1 MKRSGAIRYATANR
15 FEPPQPVTDDSP
27 ASGAICPQAPSRLE
41 GVMGRAN
48 PRLPQS
54 EDCLNLA
61 VVTPACD
68 DARRP
73 VMVWLHGGAFVSGGG
88 LQSWYD
94 GARLCE
100 EQGVVVV
107 SVNYRLGAF
116 GFLHLDGVS
125 QGNLGLLDQL
135 EALRWV
141 QRRIADYGGDPSN
154 VTVFGQSAGGLSTA
168 LLLGMAEA
176 RGLFHRAVVQSGPLM
191 STLRPR
197 QAEEFGRELVKE
209 LGADPRC
216 VAPDQL
222 LRATKEAV
230 GRRIRSPFFIP
241 FAPVLG
247 VYPVAAE
254 PLTVDGDG
262 RDVMYGFVREE
273 VTAFGVPL
281 PVAALPSKLIF
292 GRHMRRFR
300 KGLVATGSRVCS
312 YRIDW
317 RPMGSPFGATHC
329 VELPLLLGDRESWNM
344 APLLG
349 DTPWD
354 EVDRFGRAVRAA
366 WASFARD
373 GTPDIDG
380 LIGWPISIRRGK

>member
-15 FEPPQPVTDDSP
+15 FEPPQPVTDDGP
-27 ASGAICPQAPSRLE
+27 TSGAICPQSPSRLE
-41 GVMGRAN
+41 GVMGEAN

-54 EDCLNLA
+54 EDCLDLS

-68 DARRP
+68 GAGRP

-88 LQSWYD
+88 LQAWYD
-94 GARLCE
+94 GAKLCQ

-107 SVNYRLGAF
+107 SVNYRLGVF
-116 GFLHLDGVS
+116 GFLHLAGVS

-168 LLLGMAEA
+168 LLLGMDEA
-176 RGLFHRAVVQSGPLM
+176 RGLFHRAIVQSGPLM
-191 STLRPR
+191 STLRPQ
-197 QAEEFGRELVKE
+197 QADQFGRELANE
-209 LGADPRC
+209 LAADPRC
-216 VAPDQL
+216 VTPDEL
-222 LRATKEAV
+222 LRATRAAV
-230 GRRIRSPFFIP
+230 AHRVRSPLFIP

-247 VYPVAAE
+247 VYPVVAE
-254 PLTVDGDG
+254 PLSADGNG
-262 RDVMYGFVREE
+262 RDVMYGFTREE

-281 PVAALPSKLIF
+281 PVAPLPSRLIF

-300 KGLVATGSRVCS
+300 ERLAATGSRVFS
-312 YRIDW
+312 YQIDW

-329 VELPLLLGDRESWNM
+329 IELPLLLGGRESWSL
-344 APLLG
+344 APMLG

-354 EVDRFGRAVRAA
+354 EVERFGRAVRAA

-380 LIGWPISIRRGK
+380 LIGQPITIRREK